1 MGLFGKGGIFGGG
14 LLGGGLFGG
23 GGGSLGKFIISESKI
38 PSIDLPE
45 RVKERNR
52 ESSNP
57 LVQTVQAIDDA
68 REEAKEI
75 MTDGVV
81 EMVFKGNEDYQTSFE
96 KREKADRIIQ
106 QERSKYNRACEQV
119 NQEIAALNAHIE
131 ESQRRKRKL
140 LQGIRSKLSVQSIGI
155 SGIFQNNFSV
165 PEMQFQGFLDMAFDS
180 LLGKTSA
187 DARKESA
194 DAYLEDARDYRVQ
207 VSGKIAELHSVSAK
221 IACVETILTEERTL
235 LDGLEKSLAVN
246 RSLEYAQI
254 ARKLQVLVSTYIIEQ
269 TGNPN
274 SVYQKT
280 LDELKTLCP
289 KF

>member
-1 MGLFGKGGIFGGG
+1 MGLFGKGGIF
-14 LLGGGLFGG
+14 GGGLFGG

-81 EMVFKGNEDYQTSFE
+81 EMVFKGKTSFE

-140 LQGIRSKLSVQSIGI
+140 LQGIRSKLSVQSTGI
-155 SGIFQNNFSV
+155 SGIF
-165 PEMQFQGFLDMAFDS
+165 
-180 LLGKTSA
+180 
-187 DARKESA
+187 
-194 DAYLEDARDYRVQ
+194 
-207 VSGKIAELHSVSAK
+207 
-221 IACVETILTEERTL
+221 
-235 LDGLEKSLAVN
+235 
-246 RSLEYAQI
+246 
-254 ARKLQVLVSTYIIEQ
+254 
-269 TGNPN
+269 
-274 SVYQKT
+274 
-280 LDELKTLCP
+280 
-289 KF
+289 

>member
-23 GGGSLGKFIISESKI
+23 GGGSLGKFIISESTI

-106 QERSKYNRACEQV
+106 QERS
-119 NQEIAALNAHIE
+119 
-131 ESQRRKRKL
+131 
-140 LQGIRSKLSVQSIGI
+140 
-155 SGIFQNNFSV
+155 
-165 PEMQFQGFLDMAFDS
+165 
-180 LLGKTSA
+180 
-187 DARKESA
+187 
-194 DAYLEDARDYRVQ
+194 
-207 VSGKIAELHSVSAK
+207 
-221 IACVETILTEERTL
+221 
-235 LDGLEKSLAVN
+235 
-246 RSLEYAQI
+246 
-254 ARKLQVLVSTYIIEQ
+254 
-269 TGNPN
+269 
-274 SVYQKT
+274 
-280 LDELKTLCP
+280 
-289 KF
+289 

>member
-1 MGLFGKGGIFGGG
+1 M
-14 LLGGGLFGG
+14 
-23 GGGSLGKFIISESKI
+23 
-38 PSIDLPE
+38 PE

-68 REEAKEI
+68 KEEAKEI

-140 LQGIRSKLSVQSIGI
+140 LQGIRSKLFVQSTGI
-155 SGIFQNNFSV
+155 SGIFQNNFSA

-207 VSGKIAELHSVSAK
+207 VSRKIAELHSVSAK
-221 IACVETILTEERTL
+221 IACVETVLTEERTL

>member
-1 MGLFGKGGIFGGG
+1 
-14 LLGGGLFGG
+14 
-23 GGGSLGKFIISESKI
+23 
-38 PSIDLPE
+38 
-45 RVKERNR
+45 
-52 ESSNP
+52 
-57 LVQTVQAIDDA
+57 
-68 REEAKEI
+68 
-75 MTDGVV
+75 
-81 EMVFKGNEDYQTSFE
+81 
-96 KREKADRIIQ
+96 
-106 QERSKYNRACEQV
+106 
-119 NQEIAALNAHIE
+119 
-131 ESQRRKRKL
+131 
-140 LQGIRSKLSVQSIGI
+140 
-155 SGIFQNNFSV
+155 
-165 PEMQFQGFLDMAFDS
+165 MAFDS

-221 IACVETILTEERTL
+221 IACVETVLTEERTL

>member
-23 GGGSLGKFIISESKI
+23 GGGSLGKFIISESTI

-119 NQEIAALNAHIE
+119 NQEIAALNAHGSCCKGFGQNSLCKARALAGYFRTIFPH
-131 ESQRRKRKL
+131 RRCN
-140 LQGIRSKLSVQSIGI
+140 SKAS
-155 SGIFQNNFSV
+155 
-165 PEMQFQGFLDMAFDS
+165 
-180 LLGKTSA
+180 
-187 DARKESA
+187 
-194 DAYLEDARDYRVQ
+194 
-207 VSGKIAELHSVSAK
+207 
-221 IACVETILTEERTL
+221 
-235 LDGLEKSLAVN
+235 
-246 RSLEYAQI
+246 
-254 ARKLQVLVSTYIIEQ
+254 
-269 TGNPN
+269 
-274 SVYQKT
+274 
-280 LDELKTLCP
+280 
-289 KF
+289 